1 MQATFCIE
9 IGKGVKT
16 AVCINL
22 FNDLVLLAGPKLLGE
37 IIQGM
42 FPLTCL
48 IWSND
53 LSKRK

>member
-1 MQATFCIE
+1 MQATFCIA

-22 FNDLVLLAGPKLLGE
+22 FNDLILLAGPKLLGE

-42 FPLTCL
+42 FPLACL
-48 IWSND
+48 IWTNV
-53 LSKRK
+53 LSKSK